1 MNRLRIGLF
10 LGLLALVTSAS
21 LAQPPGVNGQ
31 QVELNL
37 SEEVELTNFV
47 EFVGKRLGL
56 SISYDQTLAGKK
68 VSLIV
73 PDPIPVDSLLDVL
86 QSTLKTQGFILAPAN
101 PPGWKRIVPLERIPE
116 VARPL
121 GRDEDLAA
129 IGSAEPITRVFV
141 LRAAKPT
148 ALEALIRPTMS
159 KNGAS
164 IVPVDDQS
172 LLIVTDVAENIRRI
186 EQLIELLDSGKPRSN
201 FDFVPV
207 KSVKAEELAER
218 LSALLA
224 VKAKALGKSEEEGTG
239 IEVSVDQRTN
249 RLILFGDAVE
259 VTQAKEL
266 LKELDKPLPSEAAT
280 ISLTYASPERLDE
293 LIRGVIDGRT
303 VRPPYQS
310 RIEGNALIIE
320 SSLDVLQLATQL
332 KAQIDTREAPD
343 EQSPIRFYKV
353 KNVTAQELL
362 GTIQSIFT
370 GQAPTGRRAPLERRR
385 SSANSLVPG
394 ANYPPIYGSGFG
406 PFVPLAQT
414 PAIQTPLYPTP
425 QVQSVLPAVGE
436 QQPSDQGLIEGGG
449 VQQASYSS
457 ELLGDAQ
464 VTVDIN
470 TNTIIVVAKPEVQR
484 IYASLIEQLD
494 ERRPQVLI
502 EAKVVI
508 VDTSKDFTLGVEV
521 SGADRTGDKRSFAF
535 TSFGFSEV
543 NPVNGALQIT
553 PGLGFNG
560 TLVDPSTA
568 DVVVRALSTH
578 RRARVLS
585 SPRILVNDNAEG
597 ELTSVSEVP
606 FTSVNASQTVATTS
620 FAGFAEAGTTITVT
634 PTISDDNYIQLD
646 YIVTLNSFTGD
657 GADGVP
663 PPRQTNELRSRV
675 AVPDGY
681 TVVVGG
687 LLNKNDV
694 TSYRGLPWLEKIPIV
709 RDLTGTTANSWDQT
723 SLFVFLR
730 PVILQDDKFRDLKYI
745 SDQEMRDACLPGE
758 FPGTEPMTIR

>member
-10 LGLLALVTSAS
+10 LDLLALVTSAS

-320 SSLDVLQLATQL
+320 SSPDVLQLATQL

-521 SGADRTGDKRSFAF
+521 SGGDRTGGKRSFAF

-709 RDLTGTTANSWDQT
+709 RDLTGTTANRWDQT

>member
-320 SSLDVLQLATQL
+320 SSPDVLQLATQL

-521 SGADRTGDKRSFAF
+521 SGGDRTGGKRSFAF

-709 RDLTGTTANSWDQT
+709 RDLTGTTANRWDQT